1 MVGDFYGSCMDE
13 SAIEKKGVAP
23 LTPELERINGIKTKA
38 ELIQRIA
45 YMHRNS
51 TPALFAF
58 YSQPDMHDSMSTI
71 ATSTRAGSRCRIATT
86 T

>member
-13 SAIEKKGVAP
+13 SAIEKKGDGSADAG
-23 LTPELERINGIKTKA
+23 TGADGRHQDESGFDSC
-38 ELIQRIA
+38 RIA
-45 YMHRNS
+45 AMHRNS
-51 TPALFAF
+51 TSALFAF
-58 YSQPDMHDSMSTI
+58 YSQPDMHDSETI